1 MNRMCS
7 SAWRW
12 LWQEPGYQ
20 TLPFLMEH
28 KLGGNKAIL
37 VMSPLVALMEDQVY
51 RLKKHG
57 VRASIV
63 SSSTS
68 VADDNIATV
77 GRDFFFS
84 ESPYHSGEMP
94 LKERDF
100 SSCIVAIAVDEA
112 HCVSKIRSIMDLVS
126 FRIIFNTH
134 AS

>member
-37 VMSPLVALMEDQVY
+37 GMSPLVALMEDQVY

-57 VRASIV
+57 VRALIV
-63 SSSTS
+63 TSSTS
-68 VADDNIATV
+68 VAEDNIATV
-77 GRDFFFS
+77 ECLGRDFFFLWKPLPQWRDAF
-84 ESPYHSGEMP
+84 EREGFFFMHSGY
-94 LKERDF
+94 
-100 SSCIVAIAVDEA
+100 SCG
-112 HCVSKIRSIMDLVS
+112 
-126 FRIIFNTH
+126 
-134 AS
+134 